1 MSSKYPYL
9 DIAISVVTD
18 ADRPV
23 NYSFNSAPTIALP
36 SLSKLAA
43 HFVNL
48 SDGYVMWQVGGR
60 RAFTYFMLND
70 EGTSTILA
78 ITVRMD
84 PDVLL
89 AGRPIVNLLGTIR
102 RTLVDGTRLTHETLI
117 RTLSD
122 SGFPEEPLRSDA
134 RVDEPAAASGLCCR
148 SYISTT
154 DLANIMAFPR
164 QKEYLPYQGVIIIPA
179 TVSMQPESSIPVI
192 TEPLDKA
199 LAVVC
204 PENVTASADM
214 VELSDHLTVTYTLSG
229 FDPQT
234 VEFEVGTTNRYVR
247 INGPALI
254 VNTPLHA
261 GISFTRSVP
270 YSVTSATGNKL
281 DTYTVLINGRTATR
295 TEGAFEISNTDF
307 HDGKVTIAVSST
319 NFGTY
324 SREFTPEELSESAPL
339 EIVLEP
345 EARKIGLRLDFGGG
359 RIIEDFITLEK
370 NTPEYNSLR
379 AGSFHGFRAHRL
391 MGNNPET
398 YNIDL
403 RTAPDKTASTA
414 RFVAPVK
421 ENTAEEPA
429 APETTEQMPETDIK
443 EKETTQTPTPNVPS
457 AEWEERPHKRVAPKF
472 ENISEKRNKPDNV
485 QAENESS
492 DDKKSANT
500 QKIDMRLI
508 IIGISV
514 IAIALVVW
522 WLMLLFS
529 GKEAA
534 EAPLTEQ
541 TPEAIEEVAPTP
553 STPAENTAAST
564 PAQTDTL
571 AQAAEKADIAYL
583 NEHSVW
589 SIDKLRSE
597 KYKSLITALREGD
610 IQAIASHPYF
620 STPGTATNK
629 RAVKMLEFLW
639 AVKGTS
645 MEKRNTNKTKELTKD
660 GTVNIG
666 ELIDDLSRSQ
676 PAETNKAPRPGAQ

>member
-270 YSVTSATGNKL
+270 YSVTSANGNKL

-324 SREFTPEELSESAPL
+324 SREFTPEELSESTPL

-429 APETTEQMPETDIK
+429 APETTEQMPETII

-472 ENISEKRNKPDNV
+472 ENISEKKTKTENG

-629 RAVKMLEFLW
+629 LAVKMLEFLW

-666 ELIDDLSRSQ
+666 ELIDDLSRYQ

>member
-1 MSSKYPYL
+1 
-9 DIAISVVTD
+9 
-18 ADRPV
+18 
-23 NYSFNSAPTIALP
+23 
-36 SLSKLAA
+36 
-43 HFVNL
+43 
-48 SDGYVMWQVGGR
+48 
-60 RAFTYFMLND
+60 MLND

-204 PENVTASADM
+204 PDNVTASADM

-270 YSVTSATGNKL
+270 YSVTSANGNKL

-307 HDGKVTIAVSST
+307 HNGKVTIAVSST

-324 SREFTPEELSESAPL
+324 SREFTPEELSESTPL

-345 EARKIGLRLDFGGG
+345 EARKIGLRLDFGDG

-379 AGSFHGFRAHRL
+379 AGSFHGLDR
-391 MGNNPET
+391 
-398 YNIDL
+398 
-403 RTAPDKTASTA
+403 
-414 RFVAPVK
+414 
-421 ENTAEEPA
+421 
-429 APETTEQMPETDIK
+429 
-443 EKETTQTPTPNVPS
+443 
-457 AEWEERPHKRVAPKF
+457 
-472 ENISEKRNKPDNV
+472 
-485 QAENESS
+485 
-492 DDKKSANT
+492 KS
-500 QKIDMRLI
+500 
-508 IIGISV
+508 
-514 IAIALVVW
+514 VV
-522 WLMLLFS
+522 
-529 GKEAA
+529 
-534 EAPLTEQ
+534 
-541 TPEAIEEVAPTP
+541 
-553 STPAENTAAST
+553 
-564 PAQTDTL
+564 
-571 AQAAEKADIAYL
+571 
-583 NEHSVW
+583 
-589 SIDKLRSE
+589 
-597 KYKSLITALREGD
+597 
-610 IQAIASHPYF
+610 
-620 STPGTATNK
+620 
-629 RAVKMLEFLW
+629 
-639 AVKGTS
+639 
-645 MEKRNTNKTKELTKD
+645 
-660 GTVNIG
+660 
-666 ELIDDLSRSQ
+666 
-676 PAETNKAPRPGAQ
+676 

>member
-89 AGRPIVNLLGTIR
+89 AGRPTVNLLGTIR

-270 YSVTSATGNKL
+270 YSVTSANGNKL

-324 SREFTPEELSESAPL
+324 SREFTPEELSESTPL

-403 RTAPDKTASTA
+403 RTAPDRTASAA

-429 APETTEQMPETDIK
+429 APETKEPKPETDIK
-443 EKETTQTPTPNVPS
+443 EKETVTTQTPNAPS

-472 ENISEKRNKPDNV
+472 ENISEKKTKTENG

-583 NEHSVW
+583 NDNSVW
-589 SIDKLRSE
+589 SIDKLTSE
-597 KYKSLITALREGD
+597 KYKSLITAFREGD

-666 ELIDDLSRSQ
+666 ELIDDLSRYQ

>member
-403 RTAPDKTASTA
+403 RTAPDKTASTT

-429 APETTEQMPETDIK
+429 APETTEQMPETDII

-472 ENISEKRNKPDNV
+472 ENISKKKTKTENG

-666 ELIDDLSRSQ
+666 ELIDDLSRYQ

>member
-84 PDVLL
+84 PDILL

-134 RVDEPAAASGLCCR
+134 RVDEPTAASGLCCR

-199 LAVVC
+199 LAIVC

-270 YSVTSATGNKL
+270 YSVTSANGNKL

-324 SREFTPEELSESAPL
+324 SREFTPEELSESTPL

-403 RTAPDKTASTA
+403 RTAPDKTASTT

-429 APETTEQMPETDIK
+429 APETTEQMPETDII

-472 ENISEKRNKPDNV
+472 ENISEKKTKTENG

-666 ELIDDLSRSQ
+666 ELIDDLSRYQ

>member
-84 PDVLL
+84 PDILL

-270 YSVTSATGNKL
+270 YSVTSANGNKL

-324 SREFTPEELSESAPL
+324 SREFTPEELSESTPL

-429 APETTEQMPETDIK
+429 APETTEQMPETII

-564 PAQTDTL
+564 PVQTDTL

-597 KYKSLITALREGD
+597 KYKSLITAFRKGD

-666 ELIDDLSRSQ
+666 ELIDDLSRYQ

>member
-84 PDVLL
+84 PDILL

-134 RVDEPAAASGLCCR
+134 RVDEPTAASGLCCR

-270 YSVTSATGNKL
+270 YSVTSANGNKL

-324 SREFTPEELSESAPL
+324 SREFTPEELSESP
-339 EIVLEP
+339 P
-345 EARKIGLRLDFGGG
+345 PRNSAR
-359 RIIEDFITLEK
+359 
-370 NTPEYNSLR
+370 
-379 AGSFHGFRAHRL
+379 A
-391 MGNNPET
+391 
-398 YNIDL
+398 
-403 RTAPDKTASTA
+403 
-414 RFVAPVK
+414 
-421 ENTAEEPA
+421 
-429 APETTEQMPETDIK
+429 
-443 EKETTQTPTPNVPS
+443 
-457 AEWEERPHKRVAPKF
+457 
-472 ENISEKRNKPDNV
+472 
-485 QAENESS
+485 
-492 DDKKSANT
+492 
-500 QKIDMRLI
+500 
-508 IIGISV
+508 
-514 IAIALVVW
+514 
-522 WLMLLFS
+522 
-529 GKEAA
+529 
-534 EAPLTEQ
+534 
-541 TPEAIEEVAPTP
+541 
-553 STPAENTAAST
+553 
-564 PAQTDTL
+564 
-571 AQAAEKADIAYL
+571 
-583 NEHSVW
+583 
-589 SIDKLRSE
+589 
-597 KYKSLITALREGD
+597 
-610 IQAIASHPYF
+610 
-620 STPGTATNK
+620 
-629 RAVKMLEFLW
+629 
-639 AVKGTS
+639 
-645 MEKRNTNKTKELTKD
+645 
-660 GTVNIG
+660 
-666 ELIDDLSRSQ
+666 
-676 PAETNKAPRPGAQ
+676 